1 MCSSDLAHA
10 HLELA
15 LKADEEDRQ
24 LIDKMWLA
32 LAEAYIAVAQDGFD
46 QASHAYQRAI
56 GIAEQCG
63 MRWYR
68 AYYSMDLASVLT
80 ALDQNQEAAAL
91 LKEAAQEFDAM
102 DVAFYREVASSRM
115 AGLDA

>member
-56 GIAEQCG
+56 GITEQCG

-102 DVAFYREVASSRM
+102 DVAYYQEIASSRM
-115 AGLDA
+115 AGLEA